1 MVASDFKLKILPVS
15 NKLHRFAMR
24 FLNDED
30 EAKDAI
36 QDVFLKLWQ
45 KKEKLEN
52 VQNIEAFAMQMT
64 RNRCLDI
71 LRDRKN
77 KPAASATM
85 QIVKTDATDVHLQ
98 VELSDSA
105 KLIKRLVN
113 ELPDLQR
120 KIMQMKDIDQLE
132 YEEIAEITNME
143 MNAIRVNLS
152 RARKK
157 VRDEFVKLNDNGNF
171 ENKRFTAK
179 IL

>member
-1 MVASDFKLKILPVS
+1 
-15 NKLHRFAMR
+15 
-24 FLNDED
+24 
-30 EAKDAI
+30 
-36 QDVFLKLWQ
+36 LWQ
-45 KKEKLEN
+45 KKETLDN

-71 LRDRKN
+71 LRDKKN

-98 VELSDSA
+98 VEFSDSA

>member
-1 MVASDFKLKILPVS
+1 M
-15 NKLHRFAMR
+15 
-24 FLNDED
+24 
-30 EAKDAI
+30 
-36 QDVFLKLWQ
+36 
-45 KKEKLEN
+45 
-52 VQNIEAFAMQMT
+52 QNIEAFAMQMT

-71 LRDRKN
+71 LRNKKN
-77 KPAASATM
+77 KPAVSPTM
-85 QIVKTDATDVHLQ
+85 QVVKPDATDVHLQ
-98 VELSDSA
+98 VELSESA
-105 KLIKRLVN
+105 NLIKKLIN

-132 YEEIAEITNME
+132 HEEIAEITSLE

-157 VRDEFVKLNDNGNF
+157 VRDEFIKLNDNGNF